1 MIPTRGVKSKAD
13 DPDESRRSWG
23 LKQTIFWCKADDLF
37 GSKQT
42 IRRKQTVLKRMKA
55 DDLGQ
60 SGRSFSNAF
69 LWIKADDPNHKFK
82 GQKQTVLKKS
92 WGLGL
97 GISG

>member
-23 LKQTIFWCKADDLF
+23 LKQTIFWWKADDLF

-82 GQKQTVLKKS
+82 GQKQTILKKV
-92 WGLGL
+92 GDKG
-97 GISG
+97 